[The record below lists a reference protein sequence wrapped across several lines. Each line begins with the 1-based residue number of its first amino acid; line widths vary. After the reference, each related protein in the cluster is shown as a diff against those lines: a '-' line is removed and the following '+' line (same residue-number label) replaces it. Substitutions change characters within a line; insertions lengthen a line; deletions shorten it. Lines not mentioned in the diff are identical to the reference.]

1 MQILKLSLSLLF
13 STIIGHQAIA
23 QCEITGTTPGDAC
36 AGQTGILSATA
47 TQGSVVRWYDQMTGG
62 SLLGTGASL
71 NIPNVNTSGTYYAE
85 AYNAGVL
92 VRDTLNT
99 LAANNGQVTAMFDCK
114 PLTNITVTGFN
125 FSPRTSGTATY
136 TAKIYYKSGTL
147 VGSESNSNAW
157 TLLGTSSSFSATYN
171 VLTRIPLTFSQQ
183 LNANQIYAF
192 YIHVTSGTLG
202 YTNGSTLGA
211 IATSNSDIEIYQ
223 GRGGGGLFTSSL
235 FTVRTFSGTM
245 IYEKGGSCASTRE
258 PVQLNVIDNTKI
270 ISQTTVDSTCTGFPA
285 DFFVESEGSNNN
297 YKWQILDNN
306 TSTFVDINGNP
317 FVINGDTLN
326 ITAAPDT
333 LNGATIR
340 CVVMGQCGD
349 DISSN
354 MTVVVSP
361 PPSVVI
367 PPQDTTLMQGQSAI
381 FTVTAAGINL
391 KYQWQVGYNDT
402 FVNINDGG
410 IYNGARKNK
419 LIVYGVSRVQNE
431 YQFRCIIRGSG
442 SCAAE
447 GDTSD
452 FGVLYVTPPASVNNI
467 HDDVNIVL
475 YPNPVAG
482 SQFHILLSE
491 DLIAP
496 ELTYTIYDKLGRIAG
511 TGIIMNTK
519 TAVIHS
525 GSLPADVYTLV
536 IADKNN
542 RNVIH
547 KRFTKL

>member
-1 MQILKLSLSLLF
+1 MRILNLSLSLLF
-13 STIIGHQAIA
+13 STIIIHQALA

-36 AGQTGILSATA
+36 AGQTGIISATA

-62 SLLGTGASL
+62 TLLGTGANL
-71 NIPNVNTSGTYYAE
+71 NIPNVSTSGTYYAE

-99 LAANNGQVTAMFDCK
+99 LAANNGQVSAMFDCK

-147 VGSESNSNAW
+147 VGSEANSSAW

-211 IATSNSDIEIYQ
+211 VATSNSDIEIYQ

-245 IYEKGGSCASTRE
+245 IYEKGGSCTSARE
-258 PVQLNVIDNTKI
+258 PVLLNVIDNTNITK
-270 ISQTTVDSTCTGFPA
+270 QTIVDSTCTGFPA
-285 DFFVESEGSNNN
+285 DFYVESEGNINN

-306 TSTFVDINGNP
+306 TSTFIDIIGNP

-326 ITAAPDT
+326 ITAASDT

-340 CVVMGQCGD
+340 CVAMGQCGD
-349 DISSN
+349 DTSAN
-354 MTVVVSP
+354 MKVVVSP
-361 PPSVVI
+361 PPSFI
-367 PPQDTTLMQGQSAI
+367 NAPQDLTLAHGQTAT
-381 FTVTAAGINL
+381 FTVTAAGVNL

-410 IYNGARKNK
+410 IYNGAKTNK
-419 LIVYGVSRVQNE
+419 LVVTGVSRVQNE
-431 YQFRCIIRGSG
+431 FQFRCVIKGSG
-442 SCAAE
+442 SCATE
-447 GDTSD
+447 SDTSD
-452 FGVLYVTPPASVNNI
+452 FGMLFVSPPASVNNI
-467 HDDVNIVL
+467 NGTDEIAI
-475 YPNPVAG
+475 YPNPIAG
-482 SQFHILLSE
+482 SELNIRVSE
-491 DLIAP
+491 TLAAKDLHYA
-496 ELTYTIYDKLGRIAG
+496 IYDKLGRIAA
-511 TGIIMNTK
+511 TGNIENTTK
-519 TAVIHS
+519 AVI
-525 GSLPADVYTLV
+525 SLPDLSADVYTIV
-536 IADKNN
+536 IREHNGSN
-542 RNVIH
+542 ILTT
-547 KRFTKL
+547 RFTKL